1 MLRLPCPYCGSRD
14 ETEYRYGGESHI
26 NRPRPEAG
34 DVEWSDYLFNRHNPK
49 GVHHERW
56 CHSYGCGQ
64 WFNIVRDTVTH
75 RILATYRM
83 GEHKP
88 RLDQERSGCKGFP
101 G

>member
-1 MLRLPCPYCGSRD
+1 
-14 ETEYRYGGESHI
+14 
-26 NRPRPEAG
+26 
-34 DVEWSDYLFNRHNPK
+34 
-49 GVHHERW
+49 VHHERW